1 MKAIILAAGRGSR
14 MKSLTDDKPKCLVE
28 FRDRALIDWQL
39 EALRGAG
46 IVDIA
51 IVTGYRYEQLAH
63 RGLIEFHNPRW
74 NETNMVGS
82 LRCAISW
89 LETTECIVTYS
100 DIYYSAEAVKSLMNC
115 PADIATTYDP
125 DWLGLWEKRFGNP
138 LLDAE
143 TFRINSSRQL
153 LEIGGTPESVEEIE
167 GQYMGLLKFTPTG
180 WAEALTVLDGL
191 VSSVQD
197 RMDMTGMLQKVIE
210 ANNISISAVPY
221 IGEWGEIDS
230 ESDLSL
236 QSKNMP

>member
-14 MKSLTDDKPKCLVE
+14 MKNLTDDKPKCLVE
-28 FRDRALIDWQL
+28 FRGRALIDWQL

-51 IVTGYRYEQLAH
+51 IVTGYRYDQLAH

-143 TFRINSSRQL
+143 TFRINSSGEL
-153 LEIGGTPESVEEIE
+153 LEIGGTPESIDEIE
-167 GQYMGLLKFTPTG
+167 GQYMGLMKFKPAG
-180 WAEALTVLDGL
+180 WGAVLAVLNDL
-191 VSSVQD
+191 VSSEQD
-197 RMDMTGMLQKVIE
+197 RVDMTGIFQKVLE
-210 ANNISISAVPY
+210 ANNSPIIAVPY
-221 IGEWGEIDS
+221 SGKWGEIDS
-230 ESDLSL
+230 ESDLGVAEKGYL
-236 QSKNMP
+236 